1 MYITFHRVIYIY
13 IYSSS
18 VVYYKIIIRLK
29 QTKRKRVFCT
39 YSLEIFILY
48 FILVRYECTGVIH
61 NPLLDQLYAFL
72 IVPRLIVH
80 RKKECP
86 ELRSAGSVHR

>member
-1 MYITFHRVIYIY
+1 ML
-13 IYSSS
+13 
-18 VVYYKIIIRLK
+18 YYKIIIKIEK
-29 QTKRKRVFCT
+29 QRENVCL
-39 YSLEIFILY
+39 YIFIGNIHFVL

-72 IVPRLIVH
+72 IVPRLVVH

-86 ELRSAGSVHR
+86 ELRSAGSVQR